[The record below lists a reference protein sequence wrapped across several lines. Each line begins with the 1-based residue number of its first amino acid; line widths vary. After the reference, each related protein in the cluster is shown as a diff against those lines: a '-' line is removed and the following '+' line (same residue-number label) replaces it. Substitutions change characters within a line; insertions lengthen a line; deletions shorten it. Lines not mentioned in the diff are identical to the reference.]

1 MHDDSIRRYLVMGL
15 GRSKKKEQRISQYG
29 GGYDNISI
37 SITIFLNRRLNKK
50 KEKLNPP
57 AVYFCIYD
65 IPSYR
70 YFNLSYLL
78 ELLILLTNKNK
89 QTNKNIHYNR
99 MGTKKKKREKERDS
113 YKYIFFFFSRILLFD

>member
-89 QTNKNIHYNR
+89 QTKIYIIIEWEQKR
-99 MGTKKKKREKERDS
+99 KRERKKEIAIN
-113 YKYIFFFFSRILLFD
+113 IFFSFFSRILLFD